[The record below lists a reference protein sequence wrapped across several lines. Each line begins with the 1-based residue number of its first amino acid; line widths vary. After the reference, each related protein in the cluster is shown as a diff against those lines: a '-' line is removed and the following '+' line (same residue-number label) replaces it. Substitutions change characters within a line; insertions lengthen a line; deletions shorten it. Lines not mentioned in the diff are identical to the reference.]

1 GAVIVARTPLPQPV
15 SLTDREAEDFGLSL
29 GKISSLEQLT
39 TDQLRLP
46 REAVGEAVPN
56 WSEHM
61 VSWLQLMQPALL
73 VLGFVLLLLEVKT
86 PGFGLPGTLGVML
99 LGLAM
104 FYSYLVGLAEVTEII
119 LFFLGIAAIAI
130 EILVLPGTIVFGAVG
145 FLALVFSL
153 ILSRQSFVIPST
165 ATQEEILLQNLL
177 NLTLMLVLVIVVAA
191 VLWRLLPRVPVLRT
205 IFLAPPDRPASGP
218 SAGTMGV
225 SSPQKTLVGR
235 TGVAATLLRPAGVL
249 DLDGEP
255 VDVITRGEFIEA
267 GTALRVVA
275 VEGSRVIVESVLDRR
290 AGERGSVGFILLLV
304 VLGLALLVAE
314 VLFVSF
320 GLIAV
325 LSGVA
330 LVSAVFLAFQEGT
343 GFGWSV
349 LVADAIC
356 APVVLFFAFRLLP
369 KTPFG
374 RKIMLEAPARAEVV
388 PPGELATLLHKEGIA
403 LSPLRPAGFARIDG
417 RRVDVVTRGE
427 MLDKDCPV
435 RVVEVQGNRVVV
447 AHLARAGKAATNGS

>member
-1 GAVIVARTPLPQPV
+1 
-15 SLTDREAEDFGLSL
+15 
-29 GKISSLEQLT
+29 
-39 TDQLRLP
+39 
-46 REAVGEAVPN
+46 
-56 WSEHM
+56 
-61 VSWLQLMQPALL
+61 
-73 VLGFVLLLLEVKT
+73 
-86 PGFGLPGTLGVML
+86 
-99 LGLAM
+99 
-104 FYSYLVGLAEVTEII
+104 
-119 LFFLGIAAIAI
+119 
-130 EILVLPGTIVFGAVG
+130 
-145 FLALVFSL
+145 
-153 ILSRQSFVIPST
+153 
-165 ATQEEILLQNLL
+165 
-177 NLTLMLVLVIVVAA
+177 
-191 VLWRLLPRVPVLRT
+191 
-205 IFLAPPDRPASGP
+205 
-218 SAGTMGV
+218 
-225 SSPQKTLVGR
+225 
-235 TGVAATLLRPAGVL
+235 
-249 DLDGEP
+249 
-255 VDVITRGEFIEA
+255 
-267 GTALRVVA
+267 
-275 VEGSRVIVESVLDRR
+275 
-290 AGERGSVGFILLLV
+290 
-304 VLGLALLVAE
+304 
-314 VLFVSF
+314 
-320 GLIAV
+320 V